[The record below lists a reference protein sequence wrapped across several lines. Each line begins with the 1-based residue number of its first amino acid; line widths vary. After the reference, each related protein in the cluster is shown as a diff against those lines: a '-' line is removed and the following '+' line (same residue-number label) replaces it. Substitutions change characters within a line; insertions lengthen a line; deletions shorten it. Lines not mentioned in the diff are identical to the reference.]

1 MALTRCFDLL
11 AYVFF
16 IAGFI
21 NRRKTTGPAQSID
34 PFAESFRLTK
44 CPILNCKFTTPSEK
58 RARVTHYHC
67 PFCCYSKHRL
77 TRVLKHV
84 KRCYTK
90 KKLRQ
95 ERDKRET
102 RRNDKS
108 GTPTSSCTCEVC
120 SGVGAGD
127 SCSRGLRP
135 CRERKEGCRSE
146 GKQRLHYHCTKCQEY
161 TALDKRRVEKHY
173 AKCYKSS
180 EVPEPSPEPSPGI
193 GHGHFTR
200 GTQM

>member
-34 PFAESFRLTK
+34 PFAESFRLIK
-44 CPILNCKFTTPSEK
+44 CPISNCKSITPSEK

-67 PFCCYSKHRL
+67 PFCFYSKHRL
-77 TRVLKHV
+77 GRVLKHV
-84 KRCYTK
+84 KRCYIK
-90 KKLRQ
+90 KRLRRI
-95 ERDKRET
+95 E
-102 RRNDKS
+102 KS
-108 GTPTSSCTCEVC
+108 VTPTSCCTCEVC

-127 SCSRGLRP
+127 SCTRGSGVGAGDSCSRP
-135 CRERKEGCRSE
+135 CRERKEGCRTVA
-146 GKQRLHYHCTKCQEY
+146 KQSVHYHCTKCQDY

-180 EVPEPSPEPSPGI
+180 KVPEPSLEPSSGI